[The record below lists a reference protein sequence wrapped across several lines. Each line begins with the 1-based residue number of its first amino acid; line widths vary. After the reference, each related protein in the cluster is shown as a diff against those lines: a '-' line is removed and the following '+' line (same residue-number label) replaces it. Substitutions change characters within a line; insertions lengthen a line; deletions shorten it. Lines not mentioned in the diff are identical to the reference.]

1 MQIDLDWLME
11 VLSIPHPIYNMVA
24 GNINISKYC
33 ATVSQT
39 LSSDLVR
46 HLDAMTLA
54 SLLDRGELLD
64 LEFSQ
69 WYQGLPEPW
78 LPRKVQ
84 PPSCETMIVYPDVTS
99 AGVWNY
105 YRGTR
110 IILQHTILEIHR
122 WLSALVGGETGS
134 SSQVPEEIIR
144 SMVGEICQP
153 IPFAMGDVD
162 SLGLS
167 KYRVDRHQTSIK
179 GIEGFALMWPIF
191 GVQQSGHATAAQEM
205 QAREALRRIASTHGI
220 KLGMEL
226 SSETLTVNRMISP
239 GSSFGSEVSLGFES
253 VRGSSAE

>member
-11 VLSIPHPIYNMVA
+11 VLTIPHPIYNMMA

-39 LSSDLVR
+39 LSSGSTGNLNGF
-46 HLDAMTLA
+46 ALA

-69 WYQGLPEPW
+69 WYQGLPEAW
-78 LPRKVQ
+78 LPRSVES
-84 PPSCETMIVYPDVTS
+84 PSGEKTILYPDVTS

-110 IILQHTILEIHR
+110 IILQQTILEIHR
-122 WLSALVGGETGS
+122 WLNASVGREEAC
-134 SSQVPEEIIR
+134 SSQGPEEIIV
-144 SMVGEICQP
+144 STVTEICQSLR
-153 IPFAMGDVD
+153 FALGDVD
-162 SLGLS
+162 PLGHP
-167 KYRVDRHQTSIK
+167 KHHVNRHQTGIK

-191 GVQQSGHATAAQEM
+191 GVLQSGYATKMQEM

-220 KLGMEL
+220 RLGMDL
-226 SSETLTVNRMISP
+226 SSETVTVDRMVSSSSSRVSEVSP
-239 GSSFGSEVSLGFES
+239 GSG
-253 VRGSSAE
+253 